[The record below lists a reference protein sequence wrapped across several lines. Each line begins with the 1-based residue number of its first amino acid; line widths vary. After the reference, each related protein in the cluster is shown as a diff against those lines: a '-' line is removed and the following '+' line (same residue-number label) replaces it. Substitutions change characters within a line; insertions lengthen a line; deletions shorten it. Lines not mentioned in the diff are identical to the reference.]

1 MLPEKGRKLYRGAQ
15 DDKTDMEFSHS
26 IAITLKEELGSTH
39 QAVKTVMRW
48 SGAGERTVKH
58 WFAGTHGP
66 SGKHLVALMRHSDAV
81 LTAVLRMADREPAVV
96 GMKILAV
103 RDKLLELVDLIDAP
117 HDESKPTPVQQ

>member
-1 MLPEKGRKLYRGAQ
+1 MFPEKGRKLHEGARN
-15 DDKTDMEFSHS
+15 DKTDIKFSHS
-26 IAITLKEELGSTH
+26 IATTLKEELGATH

-58 WFAGTHGP
+58 WLAGTHGP

-117 HDESKPTPVQQ
+117 DA